1 MNTSSGVATNVLP
14 SIIQIVAGFTTVT
27 CLVWCAVNISSLWE
41 MVFWLLL
48 ALVSFSVNLFGG
60 GLLSRMITSSI
71 GL

>member
-1 MNTSSGVATNVLP
+1 MNTSSGVATDVLS
-14 SIIQIVAGFTTVT
+14 SIIKIVAGLTTVT

-41 MVFWLLL
+41 MGFWLLL
-48 ALVSFSVNLFGG
+48 ALVSFSINIFGG

>member
-1 MNTSSGVATNVLP
+1 MDTSSGVATDVIS
-14 SIIQIVAGFTTVT
+14 SIVQIVAGFTTVT
-27 CLVWCAVNISSLWE
+27 CLVWCAVNISSLWD
-41 MVFWLLL
+41 MGFWLLL